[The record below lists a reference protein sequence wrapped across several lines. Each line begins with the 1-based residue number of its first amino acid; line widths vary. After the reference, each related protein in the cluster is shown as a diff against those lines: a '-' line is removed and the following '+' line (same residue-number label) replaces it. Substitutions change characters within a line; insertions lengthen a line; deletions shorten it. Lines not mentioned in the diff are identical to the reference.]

1 MTSQFSIFISMKIVE
16 SALHNYTLSKSNIDL
31 EMVMQRL
38 AELTEKHYAAKGH
51 DVKKKARALGN
62 VFSTQLHIGKW
73 PSVMQGHFDENFK
86 IKVDAFLARLNN
98 DCHHAAEMMVKQCY
112 ENLDRISGK

>member
-1 MTSQFSIFISMKIVE
+1 MTSQFSIFIPMKIVE
-16 SALHNYTLSKSNIDL
+16 SALHNYTLSKSNVDL

-38 AELTEKHYAAKGH
+38 ATLTEQHYAIKGH
-51 DVKKKARALGN
+51 DVKKKAKTLGN

-73 PSVMQGHFDENFK
+73 PSVLQGHFDDNFK
-86 IKVDAFLARLNN
+86 TKVDAFLARLNN

-112 ENLDRISGK
+112 CVLDSITKK